1 MADIEHLMTLPEIKT
16 EEVKAYFEKHG
27 LLKDFYEIIKGKGNH
42 GTD

>member
-1 MADIEHLMTLPEIKT
+1 MHLLIEA

-27 LLKDFYEIIKGKGNH
+27 LLRDFKEIIKGKGNH